1 MDRPATCALDH
12 PTAVRTAESAAL
24 DLLLPAAAGERREP
38 APDAAA
44 RRAVSG
50 MSLLRQP
57 PHGGHAG
64 GEPQTRPAAHGDY
77 GNRSSL
83 SETELELPGAGSRDL
98 PIPAARPVDRAAQP
112 GLEHRYYIYSDAWR
126 VPLPGRCHGFVQP
139 LRTEL
144 GTLQYHGDRLLSGCA
159 GSRGSL
165 RPTRDLELRSGF
177 PIHRRGFSS
186 APEKARRQ
194 DQHGWTRPRP
204 GQCFHRATVAQLE
217 VRAHLSRRLRQW
229 GRPVS
234 GVGPLL
240 PFQQLSA
247 PAPSARLPHAGRSV
261 PVRVEEEEG
270 VAMMGGFAPPT
281 PQDLS
286 LFLPEWMFFCLPVLP
301 SCFIIGKL
309 DRRIGQRRDATRA
322 PTQARNGWRPSGR
335 LLVTPPHHLSDGQNL
350 SNVWGPPHIP
360 CSHNWEQSV
369 NRATAR
375 HQMPLQNCRQVSY
388 CKRFIEKWLRLSNL
402 L

>member
-1 MDRPATCALDH
+1 MGIMGIEALY
-12 PTAVRTAESAAL
+12 PKPNLSC
-24 DLLLPAAAGERREP
+24 P
-38 APDAAA
+38 AP
-44 RRAVSG
+44 G
-50 MSLLRQP
+50 HEIYPYLLRGLSIERPNQVWSTDITYIP
-57 PHGGHAG
+57 MRGGFLYLVAVMDWFS
-64 GEPQTRPAAHGDY
+64 RFV
-77 GNRSSL
+77 L
-83 SETELELPGAGSRDL
+83 SWELSN
-98 PIPAARPVDRAAQP
+98 
-112 GLEHRYYIYSDAWR
+112 
-126 VPLPGRCHGFVQP
+126 
-139 LRTEL
+139 TN
-144 GTLQYHGDRLLSGCA
+144 GDRLLSGCA
-159 GSRGSL
+159 GSRVPL

-177 PIHRRGFSS
+177 PIHRRGFSG

-229 GRPVS
+229 GRPLS

-240 PFQQLSA
+240 PFLQLSA

-270 VAMMGGFAPPT
+270 VAMIGGFAPPT

-322 PTQARNGWRPSGR
+322 PTQARHGWRPSGL
-335 LLVTPPHHLSDGQNL
+335 LLVPPPHHLSDGQNL
-350 SNVWGPPHIP
+350 SNLWGPPHNLTRMNSSSTKPDI
-360 CSHNWEQSV
+360 QSTRTSGRMDRISSASSAPDTPGTRTSS
-369 NRATAR
+369 NTRSMWICFCRAMRMA
-375 HQMPLQNCRQVSY
+375 PAPSAA
-388 CKRFIEKWLRLSNL
+388 SNTR
-402 L
+402 